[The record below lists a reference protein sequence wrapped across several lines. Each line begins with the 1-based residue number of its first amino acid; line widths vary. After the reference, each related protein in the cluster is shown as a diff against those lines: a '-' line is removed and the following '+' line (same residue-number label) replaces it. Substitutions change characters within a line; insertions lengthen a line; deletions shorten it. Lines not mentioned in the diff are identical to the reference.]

1 MLHSLT
7 EPGHPVTDRS
17 AAMMAVRQC
26 CGSTVSLQAYHVICS
41 NHNRIF
47 REPVPCEAP
56 RLASLTHEVIFSRRD
71 RWRTSGHDRRT
82 ACLDIPV
89 LAWLNSRQ

>member
-1 MLHSLT
+1 
-7 EPGHPVTDRS
+7 
-17 AAMMAVRQC
+17 MMAVRQC

-71 RWRTSGHDRRT
+71 R
-82 ACLDIPV
+82 
-89 LAWLNSRQ
+89 